1 MDEEKQVSGEQESR
15 GLSFKDIL
23 YILRKSW
30 IAIVVFILAGAV
42 GGFVWSKVEQ
52 KVAPVYRSSGIIMVS
67 PEGTTNQTAS
77 ADYSLSNNLTNT
89 VVAFIKTNT
98 VLDNVRNDQEL
109 KSKGYIFNGSKLSV
123 SNANGNLMISVKYS
137 SKTPEESKTMVNA
150 VMSWAKKVADE
161 IEEVTE
167 IVDGV
172 ETTKQVATY
181 RMLYRNLN
189 IVDTAKVGT
198 KISNTKRDLLLGLG
212 AGVVVAFLF
221 VVIRELSDNT
231 YKSTEEIERSLNIPV
246 LAGIPDYH
254 FDDEKKEGGK

>member
-1 MDEEKQVSGEQESR
+1 MDEEKQVNGVEESR

-30 IAIVVFILAGAV
+30 IAIVVFILAGAA

-67 PEGTTNQTAS
+67 PEGTTNQTSS
-77 ADYSLSNNLTNT
+77 ADYTLSNNLTNT
-89 VVAFIKTNT
+89 VVAFIKTNA
-98 VLDNVRNDQEL
+98 VLDNVRNNQEL
-109 KSKGYIFNGSKLSV
+109 QAQGYIFKGSKLSV
-123 SNANGNLMISVKYS
+123 SNTTGNLMISIKYS

-150 VMSWAKKVADE
+150 VMNAACEEAD
-161 IEEVTE
+161 
-167 IVDGV
+167 
-172 ETTKQVATY
+172 
-181 RMLYRNLN
+181 RMKEDNPTQPVYHMLHGNLN

-198 KISNTKRDLLLGLG
+198 KISNTKKDLLLGFG

-231 YKSTEEIERSLNIPV
+231 YKSTEEIERTLNLPV

-254 FDDEKKEGGK
+254 FDDEKEGGK